1 MPRLRYSDLPT
12 LDHVA
17 YVWAQRRRIAIGLDS
32 PAGAQRAL
40 EIALD
45 ALPPSIRPATCD
57 WALTRRNY
65 CTRTGTADPRAA
77 RRQKG
82 FWIQWLARRGLAVG
96 DRLPPD
102 QERELV
108 GDLPEVAV
116 PFFGLRTPPTQRIWR
131 RRGWAGMNNTAKAL
145 VLTTLPSGHVLL
157 DVMATR
163 VREEMLQRG
172 REKSLERYQAKSRR
186 ERENL
191 IAAMKRRRQR
201 ARDRLQRR
209 A

>member
-17 YVWAQRRRIAIGLDS
+17 FLWAQRRRIALGLDS
-32 PAGAQRAL
+32 HEGAQRAL

-45 ALPPSIRPATCD
+45 ALPPSIRPATRD
-57 WALTRRNY
+57 WVQTRRNY

-82 FWIQWLARRGLAVG
+82 FWAHWLARRGLAVG
-96 DRLPPD
+96 DRLTPD
-102 QERELV
+102 EAATLIA
-108 GDLPEVAV
+108 GLPEVAT

-131 RRGWAGMNNTAKAL
+131 RQGWAGMNNTAKAL

-163 VREEMLQRG
+163 VREGMVQRG
-172 REKSLERYQAKSRR
+172 REKSLARYQAKTRR
-186 ERENL
+186 ERKNL

-201 ARDRLQRR
+201 ARDRLQGRD
-209 A
+209 